1 MHRLRTM
8 GIVSRQP
15 SCGGFHGK
23 PTTIITIDLTSI
35 NMNYFKALLLCALFA
50 TTFCANAY
58 EDSISIEMGK
68 QFSYRYGNAIKR
80 VAVGDP
86 EIADVSM
93 IDDRQV
99 LITPKKTGAT
109 SLLVWSGSDVGEPD
123 FHADL
128 LITAGESLKRH
139 AVESLDDAQLQV
151 SAAGDKL
158 KLSGQS
164 ASLESHDQA
173 GKATDEQN
181 KATVVDTSQ
190 LGFDSQVQIDI
201 KIVEIN
207 RTRLQNAGLFL
218 GKNTANTTLIASSPS
233 AMSGVGF
240 PTSSG
245 SSTIQSAGAG
255 AFSLLSSGFFPH
267 AQAFNFIYGNASE
280 GILGVISVLENN
292 GFAYTLAEPSLVAMS
307 GQSAS
312 FLAGGEFPIPVPQ
325 GGAQTGSITIKFKE
339 FGVRVSL
346 TPTVLDQNRIA
357 LKVAPEVSELDFTAG
372 TQSGG
377 TAVPALRIRR
387 TDTSIA
393 LGDGESFVISGL
405 VSQDTLASVDKLPGL
420 GDIPILGAFF
430 RSTHIDRNNRELIM
444 VVTPHLVRPLAKGTP
459 LPPMPGENYRRYDPN
474 FFRAFFL
481 ETGKFRSGSSTQSG
495 FSK

>member
-8 GIVSRQP
+8 RIVSRQP

-23 PTTIITIDLTSI
+23 PSTIITIDLTSI

-93 IDDRQV
+93 IGDRQV

-109 SLLVWSGSDVGEPD
+109 SLLVWSGSDVGAPD

-139 AVESLDDAQLQV
+139 AVKSLDDDQLQV

-181 KATVVDTSQ
+181 KATVVDASQ

-218 GKNTANTTLIASSPS
+218 GKNSANTTLGLSTPGNLT
-233 AMSGVGF
+233 GVE
-240 PTSSG
+240 
-245 SSTIQSAGAG
+245 SAGAG

-325 GGAQTGSITIKFKE
+325 GGAQTGGITIKFKE

-481 ETGKFRSGSSTQSG
+481 ETGKFRSGPSTQSG